1 MFYKGKHETLMFKT
15 NVTLIPSQI
24 NGLDKKSIADF
35 LQTRP
40 IDYRMRLS
48 RVRGRLDQ
56 RDMHLIDQA
65 LKVVFSL

>member
-1 MFYKGKHETLMFKT
+1 MFKT
-15 NVTLIPSQI
+15 NVTLILSQI
-24 NGLDKKSIADF
+24 NGFDKKSVADF